1 MVALAG
7 VAVLGVS
14 ACGSSSDVTA
24 SPTTAGSSTT
34 LEGTTWVLAKKTE
47 LGAEL
52 ARGGVAQDEGVQDPE
67 PGRVGDGGQRS
78 RASSDVAQ
86 RGTSRRLSVH

>member
-1 MVALAG
+1 MSNGWSRAMGALAG
-7 VAVLGVS
+7 LAVLAVT

-24 SPTTAGSSTT
+24 SPTIGGSSTT

-52 ARGGVAQDEGVQDPE
+52 GDVVA
-67 PGRVGDGGQRS
+67 S
-78 RASSDVAQ
+78 
-86 RGTSRRLSVH
+86 